1 MGLLAPTEAGPLHHV
16 LTLRL
21 RMAGAESNVAIGI
34 RRLGVPA
41 AWIGRLG
48 NDEVG
53 DLIERELRA
62 EGVRAV
68 VRRDD
73 APTGLMLKTA
83 RAGDLTTV
91 SYYRSGSAGSRL
103 GPEDLD
109 EDLIAGAAVLHV
121 TGITPALGERP
132 AAAVRTAIGYAR
144 AHGVPVS
151 LDVNYRAALWDTVTA
166 GRVVRELAEQADV
179 LFAGE
184 NEVPVLTGD
193 HRVREPLDL
202 ARRLSDL
209 GPREVLVK
217 RGAQGCVAL
226 VDGQPYRRDAIA
238 VRSVDPVGA
247 GDAFVA
253 GYLAELVAGRPVG
266 ARLDTAVAAGAF
278 AVTVTGDWEGLP
290 TRAELPLLHAADN
303 VVR

>member
-1 MGLLAPTEAGPLHHV
+1 
-16 LTLRL
+16 
-21 RMAGAESNVAIGI
+21 
-34 RRLGVPA
+34 
-41 AWIGRLG
+41 
-48 NDEVG
+48 
-53 DLIERELRA
+53 
-62 EGVRAV
+62 
-68 VRRDD
+68 
-73 APTGLMLKTA
+73 
-83 RAGDLTTV
+83 
-91 SYYRSGSAGSRL
+91 
-103 GPEDLD
+103 
-109 EDLIAGAAVLHV
+109 
-121 TGITPALGERP
+121 
-132 AAAVRTAIGYAR
+132 
-144 AHGVPVS
+144 
-151 LDVNYRAALWDTVTA
+151 
-166 GRVVRELAEQADV
+166 
-179 LFAGE
+179 
-184 NEVPVLTGD
+184 
-193 HRVREPLDL
+193 
-202 ARRLSDL
+202 LSDL